1 MPSTL
6 PEVVSWYETGA
17 VPAGTRVNAVTDAL
31 RRDHPDADEEELEF
45 LATKA
50 AEETSTVA
58 AMTSGK
64 RRATLAID
72 LDPGAADLVAGG
84 STSMTTT
91 AEVPVPHWAALF
103 VDDLEWYAVAEIPH
117 LS

>member
-17 VPAGTRVNAVTDAL
+17 VPVGTRVNAVTDAL

-58 AMTSGK
+58 AMTSGQ

-72 LDPGAADLVAGG
+72 LAPGAVELVAGG

-91 AEVPVPHWAALF
+91 ADVPVSLWAALF